1 MGFNK
6 MYVPEVAV
14 LKEDLLKRGN
24 ENFMQTWVSRYLKA
38 DAVIGSVESMD
49 FLKQFIN
56 REYNGTEANQKA
68 TK

>member
-6 MYVPEVAV
+6 MYIPEIEV
-14 LKEDLLKRGN
+14 LKKNLLEMGN
-24 ENFMQTWVSRYLKA
+24 ERFIETWVRRYDKA

-56 REYNGTEANQKA
+56 REYNGTKVDQK
-68 TK
+68 TIK

>member
-6 MYVPEVAV
+6 MYVPKV
-14 LKEDLLKRGN
+14 EDLKKSLLELGN
-24 ENFMQTWVSRYLKA
+24 ERFAEVWVSRYSKA
-38 DAVIGSVESMD
+38 DAIIGSEESMD

-56 REYNGTEANQKA
+56 REYNGTKANQKA